1 MKLRDYT
8 EGSMFLLRF
17 QFRLIKFDRKNW
29 RIFYKTLLL
38 LEHLLT
44 HGPLRVADEFQCDKD
59 AIKEMASFQFVDEKG
74 SVELLI
80 DKLIDIQF

>member
-1 MKLRDYT
+1 
-8 EGSMFLLRF
+8 
-17 QFRLIKFDRKNW
+17 
-29 RIFYKTLLL
+29 

>member
-1 MKLRDYT
+1 MKLGDYT
-8 EGSMFLLRF
+8 EGSVFLLCC

-29 RIFYKTLLL
+29 SVSYKTLLL

-74 SVELLI
+74 SVEMLI
-80 DKLIDIQF
+80 EKLIDVQF